1 MRDSVPVDAF
11 YYDCVDHYKADW
23 RDVGGKEPPEGL
35 IRSCTQWDAASR
47 IFTQF
52 WDRSD
57 LELVTDLTAR
67 EVRWQHKIQPGNLED
82 VLVQSPCGRYNI
94 CTAGRTAGG
103 DGSSCSIVLC
113 DNETGTV
120 QWLSLRR
127 SYHSDYGFFAN
138 GDLYVREPDCLRM
151 FSKESGYTEQ
161 YPFEM
166 PLGSQPEGFTRYLC
180 AVRRDPVDG
189 TYLVV
194 YFEETE
200 QQAEERW
207 AAPFETD
214 VCFILG
220 KCDENGRL
228 LQSWNSGQIVVS
240 PLYDTSWV
248 DLWVQ
253 DGDVYVNAYL
263 KSDQTPVAAFS
274 FDPESET
281 FTAHTTP

>member
-1 MRDSVPVDAF
+1 M
-11 YYDCVDHYKADW
+11 W
-23 RDVGGKEPPEGL
+23 L
-35 IRSCTQWDAASR
+35 RSFAQWDAAAQTL
-47 IFTQF
+47 TQF
-52 WDRSD
+52 WERSD
-57 LELVTDLTAR
+57 LELVTDLAAR
-67 EVRWQHKIQPGNLED
+67 EVRGQYKIQFGNLED
-82 VLVQSPCGRYNI
+82 VLVQSPCGRYDI

-103 DGSSCSIVLC
+103 DSSSSSIVLR
-113 DNETGTV
+113 DNETGTL
-120 QWLSLRR
+120 QWLSRRR
-127 SYHSDYGFFAN
+127 SHYSDYGFFAN

-166 PLGSQPEGFTRYLC
+166 PFGSQPEGFTRYLC
-180 AVRRDPVDG
+180 AVRRDPADS

-194 YFEETE
+194 YFEQTE
-200 QQAEERW
+200 QQAQDRW
-207 AAPFETD
+207 EKPFETD

-253 DGDVYVNAYL
+253 DGDVYVNAYQ
-263 KSDQTPVAAFS
+263 KSDQTPVVAFS
-274 FDPESET
+274 FDSESET
-281 FTAHTTP
+281 FTAHVTP